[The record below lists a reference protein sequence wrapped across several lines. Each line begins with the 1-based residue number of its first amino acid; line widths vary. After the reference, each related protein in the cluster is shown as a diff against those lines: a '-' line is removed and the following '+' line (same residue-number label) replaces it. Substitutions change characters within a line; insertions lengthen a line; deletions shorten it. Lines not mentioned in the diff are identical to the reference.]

1 MRLVIA
7 LLIIIYLV
15 GVGVV
20 LSPVVEFDLGQ
31 RNGLGLLRQHR
42 AGPAGRFGVAGETR
56 ARECEAM
63 TQSVGLHGAPAT
75 DRSGDTQC
83 AVARSSAAATHLL
96 RTRAGALGGGG
107 DRAVQRGI
115 YAHHELAGIGLFRI
129 LATLA
134 TEGQVFLDRIRK
146 RRLQLLD

>member
-96 RTRAGALGGGG
+96 RLAPARFAAAATARCSAGSTRTTNWP
-107 DRAVQRGI
+107 
-115 YAHHELAGIGLFRI
+115 E
-129 LATLA
+129 
-134 TEGQVFLDRIRK
+134 
-146 RRLQLLD
+146 